1 MTETT
6 CETAEIVVL
15 QDCWPR
21 PVQTSLATAS
31 ALERASQRWRAVG
44 PGSNWTQSSSWS
56 FLGAFFEIQ
65 KGSKKGPKNQD
76 FKWLCWNK
84 LFAWCYL
91 CFKSLHCTYFIC
103 SRFESMD
110 LLRKQDHGS
119 AFNTIILIITT
130 KIVICGVIHVCAIP
144 GIGCWKTT
152 MALDGISELDES
164 FAWQHRSQEMVALP
178 TLLQSN
184 LSWEI
189 LKCLINLLMIFTAIN
204 LHLICVFPSHGWW
217 HWRVVRSQ
225 FEVPRQMKR
234 TSSADGSC
242 RA

>member
-1 MTETT
+1 MRLPLLGHGAGGRTWEWRLRSWSIGSVSQKKWYIYIYIRIFICVYMNIRIYIYTHIRIHIYILILILILIMNYYYSYIVVTETT

-65 KGSKKGPKNQD
+65 KGSKKGPKNKD
-76 FKWLCWNK
+76 FKWICWNK

-91 CFKSLHCTYFIC
+91 CFKSLDCTYFIC

-110 LLRKQDHGS
+110 LLRLGS
-119 AFNTIILIITT
+119 
-130 KIVICGVIHVCAIP
+130 
-144 GIGCWKTT
+144 W
-152 MALDGISELDES
+152 
-164 FAWQHRSQEMVALP
+164 
-178 TLLQSN
+178 
-184 LSWEI
+184 LS
-189 LKCLINLLMIFTAIN
+189 L
-204 LHLICVFPSHGWW
+204 
-217 HWRVVRSQ
+217 
-225 FEVPRQMKR
+225 
-234 TSSADGSC
+234 
-242 RA
+242 